1 MQSTI
6 NRRDFLKSAGAAAA
20 TFTILRTG
28 SARTYAANEKLSI
41 ACIGAGGR
49 GAINIRDTRSENPVA
64 LCDVADKMLFTNHE
78 SANPFLRRDYRHGWA
93 ASDR

>member
-6 NRRDFLKSAGAAAA
+6 NRRDFLKSAGAAA
-20 TFTILRTG
+20 TSFTILRAG

-49 GAINIRDTRSENPVA
+49 GAINIRDTSSENVVA
-64 LCDVADKMLFTNHE
+64 LCDVDFE
-78 SANPFLRRDYRHGWA
+78 RVSGWKPQPQP
-93 ASDR
+93 SR